1 LQVTVVEDLKARVNL
16 ELFASAAINYQFNN
30 SIFNNSIS
38 ITPFQLWGVLSIGP
52 IFDFDI
58 VVQLTSDTVSL
69 NFTYGTEV
77 TVRMRS
83 NTSHMA
89 LVVIDSLE
97 RSLQGQW
104 HD

>member
-16 ELFASAAINYQFNN
+16 ELFAGAAINYEFKH
-30 SIFNNSIS
+30 SILPPIA
-38 ITPFQLWGVLSIGP
+38 ITPFEVGTVLAIGP
-52 IFDFDI
+52 IFEFDI
-58 VVQLTSDTVSL
+58 VLQLTSDTVSL

-83 NTSHMA
+83 NTSYMA

-97 RSLQGQW
+97 RSLQEHW

>member
-16 ELFASAAINYQFNN
+16 ELFASAAINTSLTIAYL
-30 SIFNNSIS
+30 ITPIS

-83 NTSHMA
+83 NTSYMA

-97 RSLQGQW
+97 RSLQGHW